1 MSKNKKI
8 IGVIIGLVI
17 VLAIAIPI
25 GTGKIHLGGNSSNVA
40 DNNTQSGQS
49 ESGDKDSNSATDNK
63 DGEKKLTY
71 DFEDGENS
79 KDNSDKN
86 SNESDSNDADND
98 GSSSNGG
105 TGSNGGSN
113 SNGGTN
119 SNGGSS
125 KDGSITNFNNT
136 GKKVSSNFKV
146 DDAAITIQR
155 INGYSGIFIE
165 DGSDKEVKNVAA
177 IEVKNTSNKPLE
189 FAQIQLYNGSKKLV
203 FDVSTLPANSSAV
216 VMEKNKASFNSSKG
230 VTYGGTTAGYVNSLE
245 KASSIKCKKVKNNG
259 IEVTNT
265 SSKNIPCVRVFYKY
279 KSSEGYYVG
288 GITYTAKVEDLKAG
302 ASQTIYPSHFASGG
316 GEIMMVK
323 AYNSKN

>member
-1 MSKNKKI
+1 MSRNKKI

-63 DGEKKLTY
+63 DGE
-71 DFEDGENS
+71 NS

-86 SNESDSNDADND
+86 SNGSDSTDADNN
-98 GSSSNGG
+98 GSNSNGG

-302 ASQTIYPSHFASGG
+302 ASQTIYPSHFASDGV
-316 GEIMMVK
+316 EIMMVK

>member
-63 DGEKKLTY
+63 DGE
-71 DFEDGENS
+71 NS

-86 SNESDSNDADND
+86 SNDADNN
-98 GSSSNGG
+98 GSNSNGG
-105 TGSNGGSN
+105 TGSSGGSN

-125 KDGSITNFNNT
+125 KDSSITDFNNT

-146 DDAAITIQR
+146 DDADITIQR
-155 INGYSGIFIE
+155 INAYSGIFIE

-189 FAQIQLYNGSKKLV
+189 FAQIQLYNGNKKLV

-302 ASQTIYPSHFASGG
+302 ASQTIYPSHFASDG

>member
-1 MSKNKKI
+1 MSRNKKI

-25 GTGKIHLGGNSSNVA
+25 GTGKIHLGGNPSNVA

-63 DGEKKLTY
+63 DG
-71 DFEDGENS
+71 DNS

-86 SNESDSNDADND
+86 SNGSDSTDADNN

-105 TGSNGGSN
+105 TDSNGGSN

-302 ASQTIYPSHFASGG
+302 ASQTIYPSHFASDG

>member
-1 MSKNKKI
+1 MSRNKKI

-63 DGEKKLTY
+63 DGE
-71 DFEDGENS
+71 NS

-86 SNESDSNDADND
+86 SNGSDSTDADNN

-245 KASSIKCKKVKNNG
+245 KASSVKCKKVKNNG

-302 ASQTIYPSHFASGG
+302 ASQTIYPSHFASDG

>member
-1 MSKNKKI
+1 MSRNKKI

-63 DGEKKLTY
+63 DGE
-71 DFEDGENS
+71 NS

-86 SNESDSNDADND
+86 SNGSDSNDADNN

-203 FDVSTLPANSSAV
+203 FDVSTLPANSSAIA
-216 VMEKNKASFNSSKG
+216 MEKNKASFNSSKG

-245 KASSIKCKKVKNNG
+245 KSSSVKCKKVKNNG

-302 ASQTIYPSHFASGG
+302 ASQTIYPSHFASDG

>member
-1 MSKNKKI
+1 MSRNKKI

-63 DGEKKLTY
+63 DGE
-71 DFEDGENS
+71 NS

-86 SNESDSNDADND
+86 SNGSDSNDADNN

>member
-1 MSKNKKI
+1 MSRNKKI

-63 DGEKKLTY
+63 
-71 DFEDGENS
+71 DGENS

-279 KSSEGYYVG
+279 KSDDGYYVG

-302 ASQTIYPSHFASGG
+302 ASQTIYPSHFASDG

-323 AYNSKN
+323 TYDSKN

>member
-40 DNNTQSGQS
+40 NNAQSGQS
-49 ESGDKDSNSATDNK
+49 ESGDKNNNSAANNK
-63 DGEKKLTY
+63 DGE
-71 DFEDGENS
+71 NP

-86 SNESDSNDADND
+86 SNGSDSNDADNN
-98 GSSSNGG
+98 GSNSNGG
-105 TGSNGGSN
+105 TSSNGGSN
-113 SNGGTN
+113 SNAGTN

-125 KDGSITNFNNT
+125 KDGSITDFNNT
-136 GKKVSSNFKV
+136 GQKVKKNYEPS
-146 DDAAITIQR
+146 DADIKIQR
-155 INGYSGIFIE
+155 VDAYSGIFIE

-177 IEVKNTSNKPLE
+177 IEVKNTSKKAVE
-189 FAQIQLYNGSKKLV
+189 FAQIQLYNGDKKLV

-216 VMEKNKASFNSSKG
+216 VMEKNKASFDSSKG
-230 VTYGGTTAGYVNSLE
+230 VTYGGTTASYTNKLE
-245 KASSIKCKKVKNNG
+245 KSSAIKYKKVANNG
-259 IEVTNT
+259 IKITNT
-265 SSKNIPCVRVFYKY
+265 SSKKIPCVRVFYKY
-279 KSSEGYYVG
+279 KSDDGYYVG

-302 ASQTIYPSHFASGG
+302 ASQTIYPSHFASDG

>member
-1 MSKNKKI
+1 MSRNKKI

-63 DGEKKLTY
+63 DGE
-71 DFEDGENS
+71 NS

-86 SNESDSNDADND
+86 SNGSDSNDADNN

-288 GITYTAKVEDLKAG
+288 GITYTAKVEGLKAG
-302 ASQTIYPSHFASGG
+302 ASQTIYPSHFASDG

>member
-1 MSKNKKI
+1 MSRNKKI

-63 DGEKKLTY
+63 DG
-71 DFEDGENS
+71 DNS

-86 SNESDSNDADND
+86 SNGSDSTDADNN

-302 ASQTIYPSHFASGG
+302 ASQTIYPSHFASDG

>member
-1 MSKNKKI
+1 MSRNKKI

-49 ESGDKDSNSATDNK
+49 ESGDKDSNSATGNK
-63 DGEKKLTY
+63 
-71 DFEDGENS
+71 DGENS

-86 SNESDSNDADND
+86 SNGFDSNDADNN

-155 INGYSGIFIE
+155 VNGYSGIFIE

-177 IEVKNTSNKPLE
+177 IEVKNTSNKQLE

-302 ASQTIYPSHFASGG
+302 ASQTIYPSHFASDG

>member
-1 MSKNKKI
+1 MSRNKKI

-49 ESGDKDSNSATDNK
+49 ERGDKDSNSATDNK
-63 DGEKKLTY
+63 DGE
-71 DFEDGENS
+71 NS

-86 SNESDSNDADND
+86 SNGSDSNDADNS

-302 ASQTIYPSHFASGG
+302 ASQTIYPSHFASDG

>member
-1 MSKNKKI
+1 MSRNKKI

-49 ESGDKDSNSATDNK
+49 ESGDKDSNSATGNK
-63 DGEKKLTY
+63 
-71 DFEDGENS
+71 DGENS

-86 SNESDSNDADND
+86 SNGFDSNDADNN

-288 GITYTAKVEDLKAG
+288 GITYTAKVEYLKAG
-302 ASQTIYPSHFASGG
+302 ASQTIYPSHFASDG

>member
-1 MSKNKKI
+1 MSRNKKI

-25 GTGKIHLGGNSSNVA
+25 GTGKIHLGGNPSNVA

-63 DGEKKLTY
+63 DG
-71 DFEDGENS
+71 DNS

-86 SNESDSNDADND
+86 SNGSDSTDADNN

-105 TGSNGGSN
+105 TDSNGGSN

-245 KASSIKCKKVKNNG
+245 KASSVKCKKVKNNG

-288 GITYTAKVEDLKAG
+288 GITYTAKVKDLKAG
-302 ASQTIYPSHFASGG
+302 ASQTIYPSHFASDG

>member
-40 DNNTQSGQS
+40 DNNTKSGQS
-49 ESGDKDSNSATDNK
+49 ESGDKNSNSATDNK
-63 DGEKKLTY
+63 DGE
-71 DFEDGENS
+71 NS
-79 KDNSDKN
+79 KDNSDKS
-86 SNESDSNDADND
+86 SNGSDSTDADNN

-288 GITYTAKVEDLKAG
+288 GITYTAKVKDLKAG
-302 ASQTIYPSHFASGG
+302 ASQTIYPSHFASDG

>member
-1 MSKNKKI
+1 MSRNKKI

-63 DGEKKLTY
+63 DGE
-71 DFEDGENS
+71 NS

-86 SNESDSNDADND
+86 SNGSDSNDADNN
-98 GSSSNGG
+98 GSNSNGG

-288 GITYTAKVEDLKAG
+288 GITYTAKVEYLKAG
-302 ASQTIYPSHFASGG
+302 ASQTIYPSHFASDG

>member
-63 DGEKKLTY
+63 DG
-71 DFEDGENS
+71 DNS

-86 SNESDSNDADND
+86 SNGSDSTDADNN

-245 KASSIKCKKVKNNG
+245 KASSVKCKKVKNNG

-302 ASQTIYPSHFASGG
+302 ASQTIYPSHFASDG

>member
-1 MSKNKKI
+1 MSRNKKI

-17 VLAIAIPI
+17 ALAIAIPI

-63 DGEKKLTY
+63 DGE
-71 DFEDGENS
+71 NS

-86 SNESDSNDADND
+86 SNGSDSNDADN
-98 GSSSNGG
+98 N
-105 TGSNGGSN
+105 GSN

-155 INGYSGIFIE
+155 VNGYSGIFIE

-216 VMEKNKASFNSSKG
+216 VMEKNKTSFNSSKG

-302 ASQTIYPSHFASGG
+302 ASQTIYPSHFASDG

>member
-1 MSKNKKI
+1 MSRNKKI

-63 DGEKKLTY
+63 DGE
-71 DFEDGENS
+71 NS

-86 SNESDSNDADND
+86 SNGSDSTDADNN

-203 FDVSTLPANSSAV
+203 FDVSTLPANSSAI

-245 KASSIKCKKVKNNG
+245 KSSSVKCKKVKNNG

-302 ASQTIYPSHFASGG
+302 ASQTIYPSHFASDG

>member
-1 MSKNKKI
+1 MSRNKKI

-25 GTGKIHLGGNSSNVA
+25 GTGKIHFGGNSSNVA

-49 ESGDKDSNSATDNK
+49 ESGDKDSNSATGNK
-63 DGEKKLTY
+63 
-71 DFEDGENS
+71 DGENS

-86 SNESDSNDADND
+86 SNGFDSNDADNN

-155 INGYSGIFIE
+155 VNGYSGIFIE

-177 IEVKNTSNKPLE
+177 IEVKNTSNKQLE

-245 KASSIKCKKVKNNG
+245 KSSSVKCKKVKNNG

-302 ASQTIYPSHFASGG
+302 ASQTIYPSHFASDG

>member
-1 MSKNKKI
+1 MSRNKKI

-49 ESGDKDSNSATDNK
+49 ASGDKDSNSATDNK
-63 DGEKKLTY
+63 DG
-71 DFEDGENS
+71 DNS

-86 SNESDSNDADND
+86 SNGSDSTDADNN

-105 TGSNGGSN
+105 TDSNGGSN

-245 KASSIKCKKVKNNG
+245 KASSVKCKKVKNNG

-288 GITYTAKVEDLKAG
+288 GITYTAKVKDLKAG
-302 ASQTIYPSHFASGG
+302 ASQTIYPSHFASDG

>member
-25 GTGKIHLGGNSSNVA
+25 GTGKIHLDGNSSNVA

-63 DGEKKLTY
+63 DGE
-71 DFEDGENS
+71 NS

-86 SNESDSNDADND
+86 SNGSDSNDADNN

-203 FDVSTLPANSSAV
+203 FDVSTLPANSSAI

-245 KASSIKCKKVKNNG
+245 KSSSVKCKKVKNNG

-302 ASQTIYPSHFASGG
+302 ASQTIYPSHFASDG

>member
-1 MSKNKKI
+1 MSRNKKI

-63 DGEKKLTY
+63 DGE
-71 DFEDGENS
+71 NS

-86 SNESDSNDADND
+86 SNGSDSNDADNN

-146 DDAAITIQR
+146 DDADITIQR

-302 ASQTIYPSHFASGG
+302 ASQTIYPSHFASDG

>member
-1 MSKNKKI
+1 MSRNKKI

-25 GTGKIHLGGNSSNVA
+25 GIGKIHLGGNNSNVA

-49 ESGDKDSNSATDNK
+49 ESGDKDSNSAANNK
-63 DGEKKLTY
+63 
-71 DFEDGENS
+71 DGENS

-86 SNESDSNDADND
+86 SNGSDSNDADN
-98 GSSSNGG
+98 N
-105 TGSNGGSN
+105 GSN

-125 KDGSITNFNNT
+125 KDGSITDFNNT
-136 GKKVSSNFKV
+136 GQKVKKNYEPS
-146 DDAAITIQR
+146 DADIKIQR
-155 INGYSGIFIE
+155 VDAYSGIFIE

-177 IEVKNTSNKPLE
+177 IEVKNTSKKAVE
-189 FAQIQLYNGSKKLV
+189 FAQIQLYNGDKKLV

-216 VMEKNKASFNSSKG
+216 VMEKNKASFDSSKG
-230 VTYGGTTAGYVNSLE
+230 VTYGGTTASYTNKLE
-245 KASSIKCKKVKNNG
+245 KSSAIKYKKVANNG
-259 IEVTNT
+259 IKITNT
-265 SSKNIPCVRVFYKY
+265 SSKKIPCVRVFYKY
-279 KSSEGYYVG
+279 KSDDGYYVG

-302 ASQTIYPSHFASGG
+302 ASQTIYPSHFASDG

-323 AYNSKN
+323 NYDSKN

>member
-1 MSKNKKI
+1 MSRNKKI

-40 DNNTQSGQS
+40 DNNTKSGQS
-49 ESGDKDSNSATDNK
+49 ESGDKNSNSATDNK
-63 DGEKKLTY
+63 
-71 DFEDGENS
+71 DGENS

-86 SNESDSNDADND
+86 SNGSDSTDADNN

-288 GITYTAKVEDLKAG
+288 GITYTAKVKDLKAG
-302 ASQTIYPSHFASGG
+302 ASQTIYPSHFASDG

>member
-49 ESGDKDSNSATDNK
+49 ESGDKNSNSATGDK
-63 DGEKKLTY
+63 DG
-71 DFEDGENS
+71 DNS
-79 KDNSDKN
+79 KDNSGDSDKN
-86 SNESDSNDADND
+86 SNGSDSNDADNN
-98 GSSSNGG
+98 GSS
-105 TGSNGGSN
+105 

-288 GITYTAKVEDLKAG
+288 GITYTAKAEDLKAG
-302 ASQTIYPSHFASGG
+302 ASQTIYPSHFASDG

>member
-1 MSKNKKI
+1 MSRNKKI

-25 GTGKIHLGGNSSNVA
+25 GTGKIHLGGNPSNVA

-63 DGEKKLTY
+63 DG
-71 DFEDGENS
+71 DNS

-86 SNESDSNDADND
+86 SNGSDSTDADNN

-105 TGSNGGSN
+105 TDSNGGSN

-245 KASSIKCKKVKNNG
+245 KASSVKCKKVKNNG

-288 GITYTAKVEDLKAG
+288 GITYTAKVKDLKAG

>member
-1 MSKNKKI
+1 MSRNKKI

-63 DGEKKLTY
+63 DGE
-71 DFEDGENS
+71 NS

-86 SNESDSNDADND
+86 SNGSDSNDADNN
-98 GSSSNGG
+98 GSNSNRG
-105 TGSNGGSN
+105 TG

-146 DDAAITIQR
+146 DDADITIQR

-302 ASQTIYPSHFASGG
+302 ASQTIYPSHFASDG

>member
-1 MSKNKKI
+1 MSRNKKI

-49 ESGDKDSNSATDNK
+49 ESGDKDSNSATGNK
-63 DGEKKLTY
+63 
-71 DFEDGENS
+71 DGENS
-79 KDNSDKN
+79 KDNSDKS
-86 SNESDSNDADND
+86 SNESDSTDADNN

-230 VTYGGTTAGYVNSLE
+230 VTYGGTTAGYINSLE

-302 ASQTIYPSHFASGG
+302 ASQTIYPSHFASDG

>member
-1 MSKNKKI
+1 LSRNKKI

-63 DGEKKLTY
+63 DGE
-71 DFEDGENS
+71 NS

-86 SNESDSNDADND
+86 SNGSDSNDADNN
-98 GSSSNGG
+98 GSNSNGG

-203 FDVSTLPANSSAV
+203 FDVSTLPANSSVV

>member
-63 DGEKKLTY
+63 DGE
-71 DFEDGENS
+71 NS

-86 SNESDSNDADND
+86 SNGSDSNDADNN

-177 IEVKNTSNKPLE
+177 IQVKNTSNKPLE

-203 FDVSTLPANSSAV
+203 FNVSTLPANSSAV

-230 VTYGGTTAGYVNSLE
+230 VTYGGTTAGYVNRLE

-302 ASQTIYPSHFASGG
+302 ASQTIYPSHFASDG
-316 GEIMMVK
+316 GEVMMVK
-323 AYNSKN
+323 TYSSKN

>member
-1 MSKNKKI
+1 MSRNKKI

-49 ESGDKDSNSATDNK
+49 ESGDKNSNSATDNK
-63 DGEKKLTY
+63 
-71 DFEDGENS
+71 DGENS

-86 SNESDSNDADND
+86 SNESDSNDGDND

-230 VTYGGTTAGYVNSLE
+230 VTYGGTTAGYINSLE

-302 ASQTIYPSHFASGG
+302 ASQTIYPSHFASDG

>member
-1 MSKNKKI
+1 MSRNKKI

-63 DGEKKLTY
+63 DGE
-71 DFEDGENS
+71 NS
-79 KDNSDKN
+79 KDNSDKS
-86 SNESDSNDADND
+86 SNGSDSNDADNN

-288 GITYTAKVEDLKAG
+288 GITYTAKVKDLKAG
-302 ASQTIYPSHFASGG
+302 ASQTIYPSHFASDG

>member
-1 MSKNKKI
+1 MSRNKKI

-49 ESGDKDSNSATDNK
+49 ESGDKDSNSATGNK
-63 DGEKKLTY
+63 
-71 DFEDGENS
+71 DGENS
-79 KDNSDKN
+79 KDNSGDSDKN
-86 SNESDSNDADND
+86 SNGSDSNDAD
-98 GSSSNGG
+98 SNG
-105 TGSNGGSN
+105 TNSNGGSN

-302 ASQTIYPSHFASGG
+302 ASQTIYPSHFASDG

>member
-1 MSKNKKI
+1 MSRNKKI

-63 DGEKKLTY
+63 DGE
-71 DFEDGENS
+71 DS
-79 KDNSDKN
+79 KDNSGDSDKN
-86 SNESDSNDADND
+86 SNGFDSNNADN
-98 GSSSNGG
+98 NGG

-125 KDGSITNFNNT
+125 KDGSITDFNNT

-146 DDAAITIQR
+146 DDADITIQR
-155 INGYSGIFIE
+155 INAYSGIFIE

-189 FAQIQLYNGSKKLV
+189 FAQIQLYNGNKKLV

-216 VMEKNKASFNSSKG
+216 VMEKNKASFSSSKG

-265 SSKNIPCVRVFYKY
+265 SSKTIPCVRVFYKY

-288 GITYTAKVEDLKAG
+288 GITYTAKVKDLKAG
-302 ASQTIYPSHFASGG
+302 ASQTIYPSHFASDG

>member
-1 MSKNKKI
+1 MSRNKKI

-63 DGEKKLTY
+63 DGE
-71 DFEDGENS
+71 DS
-79 KDNSDKN
+79 KDNSGDSDKN
-86 SNESDSNDADND
+86 SNGFDSNNADN
-98 GSSSNGG
+98 NGG

-125 KDGSITNFNNT
+125 KDGSITDFNNT

-146 DDAAITIQR
+146 DDADITIQR
-155 INGYSGIFIE
+155 INAYSGIFIE

-203 FDVSTLPANSSAV
+203 FDVSTLPANSSAI

-288 GITYTAKVEDLKAG
+288 GITYTAKVEGLKAG
-302 ASQTIYPSHFASGG
+302 ASQTIYPSHFASDG

>member
-1 MSKNKKI
+1 MQTK
-8 IGVIIGLVI
+8 
-17 VLAIAIPI
+17 
-25 GTGKIHLGGNSSNVA
+25 H
-40 DNNTQSGQS
+40 
-49 ESGDKDSNSATDNK
+49 
-63 DGEKKLTY
+63 
-71 DFEDGENS
+71 
-79 KDNSDKN
+79 
-86 SNESDSNDADND
+86 
-98 GSSSNGG
+98 
-105 TGSNGGSN
+105 
-113 SNGGTN
+113 
-119 SNGGSS
+119 
-125 KDGSITNFNNT
+125 SITNFNNT

-288 GITYTAKVEDLKAG
+288 GITYTAKVKDLKAG
-302 ASQTIYPSHFASGG
+302 ASQTIYPSHFASDG